1 MDVKLYAFADEACP
15 EMDGQIAAML
25 RNGLDGIEIRGVD
38 GETISDI
45 VLRGLLERIFDD
57 DAKLYEYEVAR
68 DRYKENPTE
77 ENLAELHKHF
87 WWRSENKN
95 DI

>member
-1 MDVKLYAFADEACP
+1 MKFQVTFTDE
-15 EMDGQIAAML
+15 ETELVEKYMKDTGQ
-25 RNGLDGIEIRGVD
+25 
-38 GETISDI
+38 TISKI
-45 VLRGLLERIFDD
+45 VLRALLERIFDD
-57 DAKLYEYEVAR
+57 DAKLANYEVAR

>member
-1 MDVKLYAFADEACP
+1 MKFQVTFNDEETKLVQKYMQDT
-15 EMDGQIAAML
+15 
-25 RNGLDGIEIRGVD
+25 
-38 GETISDI
+38 GETISEI

-77 ENLAELHKHF
+77 ENLAELYKHF

-95 DI
+95 DV

>member
-1 MDVKLYAFADEACP
+1 MKFQVTFNDEETKLVQKYMQDT
-15 EMDGQIAAML
+15 
-25 RNGLDGIEIRGVD
+25 
-38 GETISDI
+38 GENISEI

-77 ENLAELHKHF
+77 ENLAALHKHF

-95 DI
+95 DV

>member
-1 MDVKLYAFADEACP
+1 MKFQVTFNDEETKLVQKYMQDT
-15 EMDGQIAAML
+15 
-25 RNGLDGIEIRGVD
+25 
-38 GETISDI
+38 GETIYDI

-77 ENLAELHKHF
+77 ENLAALYKHF

-95 DI
+95 DV